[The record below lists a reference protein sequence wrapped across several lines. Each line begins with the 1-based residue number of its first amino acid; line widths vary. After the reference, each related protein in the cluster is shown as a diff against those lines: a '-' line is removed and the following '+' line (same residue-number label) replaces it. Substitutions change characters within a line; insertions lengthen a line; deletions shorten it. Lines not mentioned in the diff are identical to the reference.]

1 MRKLTLALDA
11 LPSLR
16 EATHSDIDVAA
27 AATLA
32 ELAGVGAIRLGVT
45 DDLKPVT
52 EKDVLET
59 RRASRV
65 FELRMPPSQALL
77 KVALEARPNLAVLA
91 MPGRDGRSPSWPLD
105 LRARGISLAP
115 LIRMLGDAGIPI
127 GVLVAPNIEAVKAAH
142 GEGARNVE
150 IFTGLVVDL
159 PPDERRVA
167 LEELGDAV
175 RLASKLGIA
184 VSIGGSLGYRNLQ
197 EVLEAAPAISSVT
210 VGRSALSRAVL
221 VGLDRALR
229 DLQTNIA

>member
-150 IFTGLVVDL
+150 IFTGLVVEL

-197 EVLEAAPAISSVT
+197 EVLEAAPAVSSVT

>member
-32 ELAGVGAIRLGVT
+32 ELAGVDAIRLGVT
-45 DDLKPVT
+45 EDLKPVT

-77 KVALEARPNLAVLA
+77 KVALEARPNAVVLA

-115 LIRMLGDAGIPI
+115 LIRMLGEAGIPI

-142 GEGARNVE
+142 AEGARSVE

-159 PPDERRVA
+159 PPEERRVA

-184 VSIGGSLGYRNLQ
+184 VSIGGNLGYRNLR
-197 EVLEAAPAISSVT
+197 EVLDAAPAAASVT
-210 VGRSALSRAVL
+210 VGRSALARAVL

-229 DLQTNIA
+229 DLQSNIA

>member
-1 MRKLTLALDA
+1 VRKLTLALDA

-32 ELAGVGAIRLGVT
+32 ELAGVGAIRLGVIE
-45 DDLKPVT
+45 DLKPVT

-59 RRASRV
+59 RRAARV

-77 KVALEARPNLAVLA
+77 KVALEARPNRVLLA

-115 LIRMLGDAGIPI
+115 LTRMLGEAGIPI
-127 GVLVAPNIEAVKAAH
+127 GVLVAPNIAAVKAAH
-142 GEGARNVE
+142 AEGASRVE

-184 VSIGGSLGYRNLQ
+184 ISVGGGLGYRNLR
-197 EVLEAAPAISSVT
+197 EVLDVAPAAASVS

-221 VGLDRALR
+221 VGLDLALR
-229 DLQTNIA
+229 DLQSNIA

>member
-32 ELAGVGAIRLGVT
+32 ELAGVDAIRLGVT
-45 DDLKPVT
+45 EDLKPVS
-52 EKDVLET
+52 EQDVLET
-59 RRASRV
+59 RRAARV
-65 FELRMPPSQALL
+65 LELRMPPSKALL
-77 KVALEARPNLAVLA
+77 KVALDARPNRVILA

-115 LIRMLGDAGIPI
+115 VIRMLAEAGIPI

-142 GEGARNVE
+142 SEGAGSVE

-159 PPDERRVA
+159 PPAERGAA
-167 LEELGDAV
+167 LDELGDAV
-175 RLASKLGIA
+175 RLASKLGIDL
-184 VSIGGSLGYRNLQ
+184 SLGGGLGYRNLP
-197 EVLEAAPAISSVT
+197 EVLDAAPAA
-210 VGRSALSRAVL
+210 GRVSIGRAALSRAML

-229 DLQTNIA
+229 DLQSIVA